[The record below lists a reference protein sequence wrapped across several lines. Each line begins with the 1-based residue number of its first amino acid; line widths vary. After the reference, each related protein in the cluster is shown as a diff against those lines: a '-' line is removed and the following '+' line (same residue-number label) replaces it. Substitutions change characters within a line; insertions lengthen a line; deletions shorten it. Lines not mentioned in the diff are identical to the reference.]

1 MPLRKLQTM
10 PRFLLV
16 APLVHTS
23 AHDPID
29 ERTSAQ
35 VSSLL
40 SIGHGASD
48 AGSDADTM
56 RMRSRLSYTPQYLT
70 QRWYDIVPPSDGEA
84 GAVSAESAPHLTSRL
99 VSPTPDDSTRGS
111 DVRIERA
118 AIAVS
123 RTTTVLV
130 VDAYIGESWDA
141 AEAVESD
148 SHIYDSID
156 RLEKALSECAE
167 ELVRDIRAGL
177 TSIPG
182 APATSAIWV
191 ARYLRVS
198 QSDSLPEGW
207 LGGDTEPV
215 PIGSPPDSAAL
226 QIGWGNGVLRG
237 VEDLG
242 PLEWDEMVRGLVDAQ
257 TIWSELAMLSDVS
270 GHTLN
275 ELYGPDDRDSKR
287 RRRRLMGQVE
297 NFAGALATHQLAYD
311 DLTLTIQGIR
321 RRTAVATLES
331 WEYADALGRVDR
343 RLSDTLVVAN
353 TMRSVNERKYQEL
366 VQGVLYGL
374 AVLTVLDVSLAL
386 IGTAFSGSDEEPGQD
401 SPLRILEAIRLT
413 NQDSLIVAALVIAV
427 AAAAAYLIGRR
438 T

>member
-1 MPLRKLQTM
+1 M

-16 APLVHTS
+16 APLVHAS
-23 AHDPID
+23 VHDPID

-35 VSSLL
+35 VSNLL
-40 SIGHGASD
+40 SVGNGASEV
-48 AGSDADTM
+48 GSEADTM

-70 QRWYDIVPPSDGEA
+70 QRWYDVVPPRDDDAEA
-84 GAVSAESAPHLTSRL
+84 VPAHSGPHLISRL
-99 VSPTPDDSTRGS
+99 VSPSPDDASASSG
-111 DVRIERA
+111 VRIERA
-118 AIAVS
+118 AVAVS
-123 RTTTVLV
+123 RTTTVLA
-130 VDAYIGESWDA
+130 VDAYIGESWEA
-141 AEAVESD
+141 AEPVEAD

-156 RLEKALSECAE
+156 LLENALSECAE
-167 ELVRDIRAGL
+167 QLARDIRAGL
-177 TSIPG
+177 EEIPG
-182 APATSAIWV
+182 AHATAAIWV
-191 ARYLRVS
+191 ARYLRVPH
-198 QSDSLPEGW
+198 SDSVPEGW
-207 LGGDTEPV
+207 LGGEVTPEPFR
-215 PIGSPPDSAAL
+215 SPSDASAL
-226 QIGWGNGVLRG
+226 EIGWGNGALRG

-242 PLEWDEMVRGLVDAQ
+242 PVEWDEMVRGLIDAQ

-297 NFAGALATHQLAYD
+297 DFAGALATHQLAYD
-311 DLTLTIQGIR
+311 DLMLTIQGIR
-321 RRTAVATLES
+321 RRTAVATLS
-331 WEYADALGRVDR
+331 AWGYADALERVDR
-343 RLSDTLVVAN
+343 RLSDALVVAN

-386 IGTAFSGSDEEPGQD
+386 IGTAFSGSDEEPGHD
-401 SPLRILEAIRLT
+401 SALGILEAIRLT

-438 T
+438 K